1 MDEMVEAFG
10 EGSSTLQGYF
20 REGHAE
26 LNLEM
31 WRNSVNKGGAILGTQ
46 RGHQSSQRMA
56 LRKLR

>member
-1 MDEMVEAFG
+1 MDKKEEAFG
-10 EGSSTLQGYF
+10 EGSSTLQGCF

-26 LNLEM
+26 LNFEI

-46 RGHQSSQRMA
+46 RGYQSNQRMV